1 MSGVDRTGA
10 DQEGIPRPGDVL
22 AGRFRVERV
31 LGVGGM
37 GVVVAAHHLQLD
49 RRVALKF
56 LLPEVAKQEN
66 VVTRFAREARAAARI
81 QSEHVAR
88 VLDVGVLEDG
98 RPYLVME
105 YLEGRDL
112 EAEVQARGPLPVA
125 SSVDWVL
132 EACEALAEAHAAGI
146 VHRDLKPANLFLTR
160 RADGSALVKV
170 LDFGISK
177 NTLLEAS
184 GQSGPALTQTFAQ
197 LGSPRYMSPEQLR
210 SSKDV
215 DARADI
221 WALGLILHEL
231 LTGDTAFDGT
241 TLPEL
246 HVAILTHAPRP
257 VRSLRPDVP
266 VELEA
271 AISHCLEKDPAR
283 RFPTVAELA
292 RAIVPFGT
300 MQAQLS
306 AERIARVL
314 GAPPI
319 APAAA
324 DRGAAAAAPANA
336 GGAAPGPPPGPVAPT
351 LDGGMSGFGPGPGPG
366 RSSQLAPAQR
376 PPAMGGGPPPG
387 APPPPPQAYGPP
399 GAGTYGA
406 GPQGMPGPQA
416 MSPYG
421 QQPMGMSMPGMP
433 NPYGGPPMGMPGPMG
448 MSYIQQ
454 QPQQGT
460 STATIVLIVVVCVL
474 LLGMG
479 SCMVCVC
486 AGAASQQS
494 GANEAPGGDHAAQLA
509 ER

>member
-1 MSGVDRTGA
+1 VSGVDRSGT

-31 LGVGGM
+31 LGAGGM

-56 LLPEVAKQEN
+56 LLPEVAKQES

-88 VLDVGVLEDG
+88 VLDVGSLEDG

-112 EAEVQARGPLPVA
+112 EAEVQARGPLPV
-125 SSVDWVL
+125 SSTVDWVL
-132 EACEALAEAHAAGI
+132 EACEALAEAHAVGI

-160 RADGSALVKV
+160 RADGGPLVKV

-184 GQSGPALTQTFAQ
+184 GQAGPALTQTFAQ

-246 HVAILTHAPRP
+246 HVAILTQAPRP
-257 VRSLRPDVP
+257 VRSIRPDVP

-271 AISHCLEKDPAR
+271 AISHCLEKEPAR
-283 RFPTVAELA
+283 RFANVAELA
-292 RAIVPFGT
+292 RAILPFGT
-300 MQAQLS
+300 AQARQS

-314 GAPPI
+314 GAAPI
-319 APAAA
+319 APAAD
-324 DRGAAAAAPANA
+324 DRGRVAAAPVGA
-336 GGAAPGPPPGPVAPT
+336 GGPPPAGPQGPVAPT
-351 LDGGMSGFGPGPGPG
+351 LDGSASGFGPGPGAGTSAQFGPG
-366 RSSQLAPAQR
+366 PS
-376 PPAMGGGPPPG
+376 MGGPQGG

-399 GAGTYGA
+399 PGTGTYGA
-406 GPQGMPGPQA
+406 GPPGMPGPQA
-416 MSPYG
+416 MAPYG

-433 NPYGGPPMGMPGPMG
+433 NPYGGPPIGMPGPMG

-454 QPQQGT
+454 QPQPGT
-460 STATIVLIVVVCVL
+460 STTTVVLVVVACVL

-494 GANEAPGGDHAAQLA
+494 GANELPSRDHAAQLA